1 MDMQTVKIKQWLMLL
16 ASAVILTLAALGL
29 DAWLS
34 HKDTLQRIHQSDDLV
49 HQNQTLNQIQL
60 WVTQLVLVAMDNL
73 VDKDEGQVQP
83 ERKQE
88 ADSLV
93 SNIQRQLASLP
104 QAEQQSLRSQFERLS
119 QTITQTLPKLIEQRA
134 DEAQMAQLDDDI
146 DAAGSTLA
154 DNLDTLINQYQQRF
168 EAGQAALSAH
178 QGERTQRSIA
188 LQLLLGVLLCGALWW
203 ITRAIYKP
211 LGAEPREL
219 MTLVER
225 IGHGDLAQRIQASD
239 NQSVL
244 AGVDVMQ
251 QELRAVVHNIR
262 QLAQTLGAQAVTQGD
277 RVKELHSRA
286 GTIATL
292 VSEIVDNIA
301 LTDKSREEVREGNTR
316 VVALAN
322 SAQVQAEGSIKRLDG
337 VTRAVEDLAGGIH
350 TASAK
355 VNALG
360 EQTETISTLVTGIR
374 DIAEQTNLLALNAAI
389 EAARAGEQGRGFA
402 VVADEVRQ
410 LAVRAAQTTQDIVQ
424 AIGAIR
430 DKTREVV
437 DEMGANVS
445 LTQRGL
451 DEIQDT
457 ASSVGQIVDSCQ
469 EVAQAVSE
477 LMEKMSVQTQQTQ
490 AVVDYVHQID
500 HHASENGQSFEI
512 ASKEA
517 EQLGEQ
523 ASALTGMVNRFK
535 TQAS

>member
-34 HKDTLQRIHQSDDLV
+34 HKDTLQRIHQSDELV
-49 HQNQTLNQIQL
+49 RQNQTLNQIQL

-88 ADSLV
+88 ADQLV

-104 QAEQQSLRSQFERLS
+104 QAEQQSLRPQFERLS

-225 IGHGDLAQRIQASD
+225 IGHGDLAQRIQADD

-251 QELRAVVHNIR
+251 QELRAVVRNIR

-286 GTIATL
+286 GTMATL

-322 SAQVQAEGSIKRLDG
+322 SAQVQAEGSIKRLGG

>member
-1 MDMQTVKIKQWLMLL
+1 MDVQTVKIKQWLMLL

-34 HKDTLQRIHQSDDLV
+34 HKDTLQRIHQSDELV
-49 HQNQTLNQIQL
+49 RQNQTLNQIQL

-88 ADSLV
+88 ADQLV

-104 QAEQQSLRSQFERLS
+104 QAEQQSLRPKFERLS

-286 GTIATL
+286 GTMATL

-322 SAQVQAEGSIKRLDG
+322 SAQVQAEGSIKRLGG